1 MVHSIT
7 TMEELEAEFEK
18 GKNKGKL
25 IVLDFFATWCG
36 PCLRVAPK
44 IDDWSSG
51 EFKDTV
57 VFLKC
62 DVDQGEAVSQEFNV
76 EAMPT
81 FVFFK
86 DGKEI
91 HRVVG
96 ANVDQLKA
104 DIESHRK

>member
-1 MVHSIT
+1 MVQTISSIEDLQT
-7 TMEELEAEFEK
+7 ELQNEK
-18 GKNKGKL
+18 NNDKL

-36 PCLRVAPK
+36 PCVRVKPK
-44 IDDWSSG
+44 IEDWSNN
-51 EFKDTV
+51 EFKDSV

-62 DVDQGEAVSQEFNV
+62 DVDQAEAVSQEYNI

-86 DGKEI
+86 NGKEI

-96 ANVDQLKA
+96 ANVEQLKA
-104 DIESHRK
+104 DIASRS

>member
-1 MVHSIT
+1 MNVKLKSVFVFSIR
-7 TMEELEAEFEK
+7 
-18 GKNKGKL
+18 
-25 IVLDFFATWCG
+25 WCG
-36 PCLRVAPK
+36 PCVRIAPK
-44 IDDWSSG
+44 IEDWSNG
-51 EFKDTV
+51 DFKDQV

-62 DVDQGEAVSQEFNV
+62 DVDQAEAVSQEYNI

-104 DIESHRK
+104 DIESKSK

>member
-1 MVHSIT
+1 MVHAIT
-7 TMEELEAEFEK
+7 TIEELQAEFTSD
-18 GKNKGKL
+18 KNKGKL

-36 PCLRVAPK
+36 PCLRIAPK
-44 IDDWSSG
+44 IEDWSSG
-51 EFKDTV
+51 DYKDNV

-62 DVDQGEAVSQEFNV
+62 DVDQAEAVSQEFNV

-86 DGKEI
+86 DGKEV

-104 DIESHRK
+104 DIDKHRQ